1 MSQIVSVGTSNDDNT
16 LAPYGLT
23 EAQIAMAALDGIL
36 YAHDKAQGHKQRFVR
51 ELVGEFELA
60 LYEAMGIEPPE
71 D

>member
-1 MSQIVSVGTSNDDNT
+1 MSQIVSVGTSNDDDL

-23 EAQIAMAALDGIL
+23 EAQIAMAALDGIT
-36 YAHDKAQGHKQRFVR
+36 YAHDKAGGNRARFVA